1 MSFAGMSDQ
10 AAPFPGGCD
19 QWSPLRHPRPTAR
32 VDHANQV
39 DALMDV
45 VCPATLSSDDDQAAD
60 RAVDRCG
67 GCGRRSSS
75 RLSVL
80 VRCRWRDR
88 ASGSAASAAGVLLS
102 DAEGHVREG
111 LAPR

>member
-1 MSFAGMSDQ
+1 MV
-10 AAPFPGGCD
+10 PR
-19 QWSPLRHPRPTAR
+19 LRAR
-32 VDHANQV
+32 C
-39 DALMDV
+39 L
-45 VCPATLSSDDDQAAD
+45 SDDDQVDD

-67 GCGRRSSS
+67 GCGLSSSS
-75 RLSVL
+75 RVSVL
-80 VRCRWRDR
+80 VGCRWRDR